1 MATWDNLTPEQRD
14 IYTTFERDLRSV
26 SGLLQRFLNTSA
38 SLKSRYDSQIL
49 PILADL
55 DDNTVVPN
63 SSGLA
68 GSSSLDSDADMAA
81 LYADLASM
89 LGTYNAEPKQQKRA
103 MAAGQNVNGSV

>member
-14 IYTTFERDLRSV
+14 IYSAFEKDLRSV
-26 SGLLQRFLNTSA
+26 SGLLQRFLNTAA
-38 SLKSRYDSQIL
+38 SLKSRYDVQIL

-55 DDNTVVPN
+55 TDNTVVPN

-81 LYADLASM
+81 LYGDLTSM
-89 LGTYNAEPKQQKRA
+89 LTTFNSESKQQKRA
-103 MAAGQNVNGSV
+103 KAAGQNVNGSV